1 MSEPPS
7 VPVLCNESWESNG
20 LESYVSYVLRNE
32 RVRPSVTWSNW
43 WKEAQWG
50 RFSLIMIIPPLATLY
65 ACFTPLRR
73 ETAIWS
79 VVFYL
84 MSGMG
89 ITAGYH
95 RLWAH
100 RSYNAK
106 CTLEVVLAFLST
118 AAAMGPI
125 IWWARLHRAHH
136 RYTDT
141 DLDPYNAKRGL
152 FWTHIG
158 WVIFKP
164 RCKHGRV
171 DISDLLNN
179 PVVMWQLHYYP
190 WLVLLS
196 AVIFPTAVAGLGWGD
211 WQGGFV
217 YSALLRLFFVHQ
229 TASCVNSV
237 AHWIGDT
244 PYDDRHSPRDH
255 LLTALLTLGE
265 GYHNFHHQFPM
276 DYRNGIKWYQY
287 DPTKWLI
294 WLCHKVGLASHLKIF
309 SENEILKGEITM
321 ELKRLREKQDALTW
335 PHPGSSLPVLS
346 WASYQ
351 SQAESRAVV
360 CITGFIH
367 DIEDFLEVHPGG
379 RHLLLKH
386 VGRDA
391 TSAFFGGIHD
401 HSSAAHNLLAM
412 KRVGILRGGVPHISE
427 EKLVPPSE
435 RLRVVHINE
444 FRSSNVVP

>member
-1 MSEPPS
+1 MVEPS
-7 VPVLCNESWESNG
+7 SIPVLSDVPSDSNG
-20 LESYVSYVLRNE
+20 LESYVSYVLRHE
-32 RVRPSVTWSNW
+32 KVRPPW
-43 WKEAQWG
+43 A
-50 RFSLIMIIPPLATLY
+50 RFSLIMIMPPLATIY
-65 ACFTPLRR
+65 AFFTPLQR

-100 RSYNAK
+100 RSYNATF
-106 CTLEVVLAFLST
+106 TLEIILAFLSS

-125 IWWARLHRAHH
+125 IW
-136 RYTDT
+136 YTDT

-152 FWTHIG
+152 LWTHVG

-164 RCKHGRV
+164 RYKHGRV

-190 WLVLLS
+190 WLVLVT
-196 AVIFPTAVAGLGWGD
+196 AVIFPTVVAGLSWGD

-217 YSALLRLFFVHQ
+217 YSALLRLFCVHQ

-244 PYDDRHSPRDH
+244 PYDDKHSPRDH
-255 LLTALLTLGE
+255 LLTALITLGE
-265 GYHNFHHQFPM
+265 GYHNFHHQFSI
-276 DYRNGIKWYQY
+276 DYRNGVKWYQY
-287 DPTKWLI
+287 DPTKWVI
-294 WLCHKVGLASHLKIF
+294 WMCHKVGLASHLKTF
-309 SENEILKGEITM
+309 SDNEILKGELTM
-321 ELKRLREKQDALTW
+321 ELKQLRKTQDALTW
-335 PHPGSSLPVLS
+335 PRPGSSLPVLS

-360 CITGFIH
+360 CIAGFIH
-367 DIEDFLEVHPGG
+367 DIEDFLDVHPGG
-379 RHLLLKH
+379 RYLLLKH
-386 VGRDA
+386 VGQDA
-391 TSAFFGGIHD
+391 TSAFFGGIYD

-412 KRVGILRGGVPHISE
+412 KRVGILRGGVSHISE

-435 RLRVVHINE
+435 WLRVVHTNE
-444 FRSSNVVP
+444 CGTTNAVPY